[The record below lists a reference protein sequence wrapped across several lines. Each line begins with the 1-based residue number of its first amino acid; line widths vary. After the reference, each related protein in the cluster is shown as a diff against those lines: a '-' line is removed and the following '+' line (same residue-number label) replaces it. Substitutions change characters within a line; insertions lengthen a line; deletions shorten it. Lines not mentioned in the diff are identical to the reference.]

1 MTEPADMKLSI
12 CYLYHD
18 LMNTYGDR
26 GNILCLVRRCAWR
39 GIEATVD
46 HVTVG
51 DRLDPKVY
59 DLYFFGGGQDW
70 QQAGASADLMSG
82 KGDAIREGV
91 EDGAV
96 LLSVCGGFQ
105 LLARYYPPFEGAD
118 LPGTGLFDAWTVA
131 GRRRMIGNT
140 VVDISYQPLRDFA
153 PDQPTLA
160 GFENHSGKTYL
171 GPTCQA
177 LGATLIGY
185 GNNGEDKLQGAIYK
199 NAIGCYVHGSLLP
212 KNPHLADYLI
222 TRALERRYG
231 AVKLAALDDSTEWR
245 AHQAACV
252 RAKQTGNPGL
262 VRR

>member
-1 MTEPADMKLSI
+1 MKLSI

-26 GNILCLVRRCAWR
+26 GNVLCLVRRCAWR
-39 GIEATVD
+39 GIEASVE

-51 DRLDPKVY
+51 DRLEAGLY

-70 QQAGASADLMSG
+70 QQEGVSADLRQG
-82 KGDAIREGV
+82 KGEVIQQDV
-91 EDGAV
+91 ENGAA

-105 LLARYYPPFEGAD
+105 LLGRYYCPYEGAR
-118 LPGTGLFDAWTVA
+118 LPGTGLFDAWTEA

-140 VVDISYQPLRDFA
+140 VVAISHPGLRVFA
-153 PDQPTLA
+153 PEHATVV
-160 GFENHSGKTYL
+160 GFENHSGKTFL
-171 GPTCQA
+171 GPACQPI
-177 LGATLIGY
+177 GATTIGY
-185 GNNGEDKLQGAIYK
+185 GNNGDDKLQGAVYK
-199 NAIGCYVHGSLLP
+199 NAVGCYVHGSLLP

-222 TRALERRYG
+222 AQALWRRNG
-231 AVKLAALDDSTEWR
+231 AVTLAPLDDTVEWR
-245 AHQAACV
+245 AHAAACE

>member
-1 MTEPADMKLSI
+1 MKLSI

-26 GNILCLVRRCAWR
+26 GNVLCLVRRCQWR

-51 DRLDPKVY
+51 ARLDARRY

-70 QQAGASADLMSG
+70 QQAGVSADLMSG
-82 KGDAIREGV
+82 KGQAICEAV
-91 EDGAV
+91 EAGAALLCICGGLQ
-96 LLSVCGGFQ
+96 LLSK
-105 LLARYYPPFEGAD
+105 YYRPFEGAD
-118 LPGTGLFDAWTVA
+118 LPGAGLFDAWTVA

-140 VVDISYQPLRDFA
+140 VVSVTFA
-153 PDQPTLA
+153 PLLAAAPSRDTLV

-171 GPTCQA
+171 GPACQP
-177 LGATLIGY
+177 LGRTTIGY
-185 GNNGEDKLQGAIYK
+185 GNNGEDKLQGAVYRH
-199 NAIGCYVHGSLLP
+199 AIGCYVHGSLLP

-222 TRALERRYG
+222 ARALERENG
-231 AVKLAALDDSTEWR
+231 PVELAPLDDAIDWA
-245 AHQAACV
+245 AHHAACE
-252 RAKQTGNPGL
+252 RARQTGNPGL